1 MTKKIAVSLPDD
13 VAERLAKEP
22 NVSAFVARAV
32 RRQMAGEQ
40 TRVVLARAGVT
51 IADEDVDRAHAE
63 MQQLAASITPEL
75 REQATKLQSEVLAA
89 RAKARR

>member
-13 VAERLAKEP
+13 VAERLAQEP

-40 TRVVLARAGVT
+40 TRVLLTRAGLT
-51 IADEDVDRAHAE
+51 ITDEDVARAHAE
-63 MQQLAASITPEL
+63 MQQLTAGITPEL
-75 REQATKLQSEVLAA
+75 REQAAQLRAEVLAA

>member
-40 TRVVLARAGVT
+40 TRVLLARAGVT
-51 IADEDVDRAHAE
+51 ITDEDVARAHVE
-63 MQQLAASITPEL
+63 MQQITASITPEL
-75 REQATKLQSEVLAA
+75 REQATRLQSEVLAA

>member
-13 VAERLAKEP
+13 VAERLAREP

-40 TRVVLARAGVT
+40 TRAVLSHAGFAIT
-51 IADEDVDRAHAE
+51 DEDVARAHAE
-63 MQQLAASITPEL
+63 MQQLAAGITPEL
-75 REQATKLQSEVLAA
+75 REQATRVQTEVRAA
-89 RAKARR
+89 RARARR